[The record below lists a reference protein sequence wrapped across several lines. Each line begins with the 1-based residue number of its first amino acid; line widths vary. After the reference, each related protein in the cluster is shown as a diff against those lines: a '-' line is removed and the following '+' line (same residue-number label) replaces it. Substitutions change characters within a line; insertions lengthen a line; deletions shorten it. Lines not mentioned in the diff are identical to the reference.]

1 MEQEIIV
8 SICIPA
14 YKRADFLERCLDSIL
29 QQSFQQYEIVI
40 TDDSPTDELKSLSG
54 KDERIVYVKN
64 EQPLG
69 SPANWNKA
77 ISLAR
82 GKYIKIMHHDDWFSS
97 PDALSR
103 FVQALEEN
111 PSSLF
116 AFSASRQVGKDN
128 VINRPI
134 LIKKISK
141 LSYVPEILYDKNYIG
156 APSVTIF
163 RNNLGLY
170 FDERLIW
177 LVDTEFYI
185 RMLRMNKHF
194 TVINEPL
201 IDVGLSEF
209 QITNDCI
216 ENSKLVIGEYLYM
229 FKKLSL
235 ERNVRD
241 YIVLLDKFALYNIFT
256 NEDIMQA
263 GIDATLS
270 SMETGIICLLKL
282 KQNIIRY
289 LKQLKRALV

>member
-40 TDDSPTDELKSLSG
+40 TDDSPTDELKPLSE
-54 KDERIVYVKN
+54 KDDRIVYVKN

-116 AFSASRQVGKDN
+116 AFSASRQVGKDK

-134 LIKKISK
+134 LTKNVSK
-141 LSYVPEILYDKNYIG
+141 LSYIPEILYDKNCIG

-163 RNNLGLY
+163 RNNQGLY

>member
-40 TDDSPTDELKSLSG
+40 TDDSPTDELKPLSE

-77 ISLAR
+77 ISLAK

-116 AFSASRQVGKDN
+116 AFSASRQVGKDK

-134 LIKKISK
+134 LTKKVSK
-141 LSYVPEILYDKNYIG
+141 LSYIPEILYDPKIRNYHPIH
-156 APSVTIF
+156 
-163 RNNLGLY
+163 
-170 FDERLIW
+170 D
-177 LVDTEFYI
+177 
-185 RMLRMNKHF
+185 
-194 TVINEPL
+194 
-201 IDVGLSEF
+201 
-209 QITNDCI
+209 
-216 ENSKLVIGEYLYM
+216 
-229 FKKLSL
+229 
-235 ERNVRD
+235 
-241 YIVLLDKFALYNIFT
+241 
-256 NEDIMQA
+256 
-263 GIDATLS
+263 
-270 SMETGIICLLKL
+270 
-282 KQNIIRY
+282 
-289 LKQLKRALV
+289 